1 MSILCPMHVNIIGL
15 MRSLPEV
22 ERKWRETGNNQ
33 EIFPFQTLLRG
44 ISLFE
49 NLFLSYK
56 SSSAGI

>member
-1 MSILCPMHVNIIGL
+1 

-22 ERKWRETGNNQ
+22 ERKWRETGNNPG
-33 EIFPFQTLLRG
+33 IFPFQTLLRG